1 MKKISKFIDTV
12 NIIEV
17 VKFLNNRLEIPE
29 NHRVIAVYDDNDSID
44 VKGYACVE
52 NGNEGDFP
60 VYDLEDFIKIYP
72 PKDLNAKKSIVEH
85 LGL

>member
-29 NHRVIAVYDDNDSID
+29 
-44 VKGYACVE
+44 KPQGYCCV
-52 NGNEGDFP
+52 
-60 VYDLEDFIKIYP
+60 
-72 PKDLNAKKSIVEH
+72 
-85 LGL
+85 